1 MTMTNVTEEWI
12 ASSSFDALFCKEE
25 LTRGLNGHLILF
37 VVLNVFF
44 SVTAFLGNAAILVA
58 LHMESSMYPAT
69 KVLLRC
75 LSISDLFVGLVT
87 EPTRVTHFLS
97 VMLKHEKICQYTT
110 VLGYVFGYSLSAV
123 SLLTVT
129 AVSLDRLLA
138 LLLGL
143 RYRQVVTSK
152 RSFLAAAVI
161 WIVPI
166 VSTAMYFWN
175 SRVTYWFGYVVISL
189 CIVITAYS
197 YTKIFV
203 TLRQHQI
210 QPHYNVRPH
219 QEIHTAPLNIARYKK
234 AVSSSLWVQV
244 TLSACYLPF
253 ALIDAFF
260 TQREVSQSLYVARAL
275 AITLVY
281 VNSSLNPILYCWKIA
296 GVRRA
301 VKELIGRLF
310 FCYGG

>member
-1 MTMTNVTEEWI
+1 
-12 ASSSFDALFCKEE
+12 
-25 LTRGLNGHLILF
+25 
-37 VVLNVFF
+37 
-44 SVTAFLGNAAILVA
+44 
-58 LHMESSMYPAT
+58 MYPAT
-69 KVLLRC
+69 KVLYRC
-75 LSISDLFVGLVT
+75 LAISDLFVGLVT

-97 VMLKHEKICQYTT
+97 VMLKHDKICQYTT

-129 AVSLDRLLA
+129 AISLDRLLA

-175 SRVTYWFGYVVISL
+175 SRVTYWFSYVVISL

-210 QPHYNVRPH
+210 QPHYNLRPD
-219 QEIHTAPLNIARYKK
+219 QESHTAPLNIATYKK

-244 TLSACYLPF
+244 TLGACYLPF
-253 ALIDAFF
+253 VLIDAFF
-260 TQREVSQSLYVARAL
+260 TQREASQSLYVARAL

-310 FCYGG
+310 ICYGGDRKSVV